1 MKRACPHLLIEPG
14 DIPEAVLL
22 PGDPKRA
29 ERIASRL
36 EEMEKVAE
44 NREYLTYRGVYNGV
58 PVGVISTG
66 VGSPGAAICFEE
78 AIRAGAKTL
87 IRVGTAGSIH
97 DDVRTGD
104 LVVIIGAVRAEGT
117 TRQLVPIEVPAIAD
131 PDVAAA
137 LWTAARKTEGGVH
150 RGVGVTLDAFYK
162 GALDLGFE
170 TYAQAGAVC
179 VEMECSTLLVISRMR
194 GVRAGAIVAI
204 DGDARSAASGEHDP
218 YRDLVRNA
226 INREITTALDAIA
239 ILSEGSR

>member
-1 MKRACPHLLIEPG
+1 MKRVCPHLLIDPG

-36 EEMEKVAE
+36 TKSEKVSE
-44 NREYLTYRGVYNGV
+44 NREYATYRGVYRDI

-66 VGSPGAAICFEE
+66 VGSPGAAIAFEE
-78 AIRAGAKTL
+78 AIRAGVKTL

-97 DDVRTGD
+97 DDVHAGD
-104 LVVIIGAVRAEGT
+104 LVVILGAVRAEGT
-117 TRQLVPIEVPAIAD
+117 TRQLVPLEVPAIAD
-131 PDVAAA
+131 FDVAAA
-137 LWTAARKTEGGVH
+137 LWTAAQRTEGGIH
-150 RGVGVTLDAFYK
+150 RGIGVTLDAFYK

-170 TYAQAGAVC
+170 TYAASGAIC

-218 YRDLVRNA
+218 YRDLVRQA
-226 INREITTALDAIA
+226 IDREITAALDAIVLLA
-239 ILSEGSR
+239 GG